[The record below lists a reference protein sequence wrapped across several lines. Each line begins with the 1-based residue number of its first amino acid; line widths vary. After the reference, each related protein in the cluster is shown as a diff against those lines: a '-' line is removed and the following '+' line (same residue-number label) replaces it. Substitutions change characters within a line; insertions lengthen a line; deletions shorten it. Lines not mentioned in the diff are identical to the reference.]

1 MDCVPHVS
9 PETYPKET
17 INMPHELKKL
27 PAFSGRPGP
36 LLLIIMD
43 GVGIGKNDDSDGVFL
58 AKTPCLDDLMKSKLY
73 TQLKAHG
80 TAVGMPSDDDM
91 GNSEVGHNAL
101 GAGRVFDQGATL
113 VQRSIDS
120 GAIFQ
125 TEVWKKLVERVKK
138 DNKIFHFIGLL
149 SDGNVHAHI
158 DQLLS
163 MVRQCAQEGV
173 KRLRIHVLL
182 DGRDVYE
189 KSALTYI
196 EKTEGVL
203 KEINASNKGC
213 DYCIASGGGRM
224 VTTMDRYNA
233 DWSIVERGWKAHVL
247 GKGRRFA
254 SAAEAVTTYYK
265 EDPTSTDQYLDSFVI
280 EDDGSPVGTIED
292 GDSVVFFNFRGDRA
306 IELSMAFEQKEFNKF
321 DRQRTPDVL
330 FAGMMQYDGDLHIPK
345 HFLVNPPQIEGP
357 VGVYMCANG
366 ITSFAISETQKYGH
380 VTYFWNGNRSGYV
393 DEKLETY
400 IEVPS
405 DKVRFDQAP
414 RMKADEITVKTI
426 ELLRSGKY
434 KFGRLNY
441 PNGDMVGH
449 TGVPAAII
457 ASVEAVDEGM
467 AKVLDVIKETNGIAV
482 ILADHGNADEMY
494 TVKNGKKQVST
505 AHSLN
510 PVPFVIVDPQ
520 YHGEYE
526 MANVPGQ
533 GLANVAATLLNLLG
547 YEAPANYAPS
557 LIKFAHAR

>member
-1 MDCVPHVS
+1 MS
-9 PETYPKET
+9 Y
-17 INMPHELKKL
+17 ELKKL
-27 PAFSGRPGP
+27 SGFSGRPGP
-36 LLLIIMD
+36 LLLVIMD
-43 GVGIGKNDDSDGVFL
+43 GIGIGKHDDSDGVFL
-58 AKTPCLDDLMKSKLY
+58 AKTPCLDGLVQSKLY

-101 GAGRVFDQGATL
+101 GAGRVFDQGAKL
-113 VQRSIDS
+113 VQKSIDS

-125 TEVWKKLVERVKK
+125 TKLWKDLVERVKGE
-138 DNKIFHFIGLL
+138 NKIFHLIGLL

-158 DQLLS
+158 DQLLA
-163 MVRQCAQEGV
+163 MVRRCAQDGV

-196 EKTEGVL
+196 EKAEAVL
-203 KEINASNKGC
+203 KEINNVPKGC
-213 DYCIASGGGRM
+213 DYRIASGGGRM

-233 DWSIVERGWKAHVL
+233 DWAIVERGWKAHVL

-254 SAAEAVTTYYK
+254 CAAEAVQTCYN
-265 EDPTSTDQYLDSFVI
+265 EDPAITDQYLDPFVI

-306 IELSMAFEQKEFNKF
+306 IELSMAFEQKDFNKF
-321 DRQRTPDVL
+321 DRVRVPDVL

-345 HFLVNPPQIEGP
+345 NFCVDPPQIEGP

-366 ITSFAISETQKYGH
+366 ITSFALSETQKYGH
-380 VTYFWNGNRSGYV
+380 VTYFWNGNKSGYV
-393 DEKLETY
+393 DNKLETY
-400 IEVPS
+400 VEILS

-414 RMKADEITVKTI
+414 KMKAAQITEKTI
-426 ELLRSGKY
+426 ELLRSGQY
-434 KFGRLNY
+434 RFGRINF

-449 TGVPAAII
+449 TGVPQAII
-457 ASVEAVDEGM
+457 IAVEAVDQGLAELL
-467 AKVLDVIKETNGIAV
+467 AVIKELNGIAV
-482 ILADHGNADEMY
+482 VLADHGNADEMFII
-494 TVKNGKKQVST
+494 KEGKKQVST

-510 PVPFVIVDPQ
+510 PVPCAIVDAQ
-520 YHGEYE
+520 YNGEYE
-526 MANVPGQ
+526 MAQLSQQ

-547 YEAPANYAPS
+547 YEAPGDYAPS
-557 LIKFAHAR
+557 LIKFTR